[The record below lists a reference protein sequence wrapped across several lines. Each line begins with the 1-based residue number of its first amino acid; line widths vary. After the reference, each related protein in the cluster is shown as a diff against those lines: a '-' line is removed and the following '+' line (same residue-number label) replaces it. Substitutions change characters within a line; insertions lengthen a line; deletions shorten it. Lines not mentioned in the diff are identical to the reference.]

1 MSTVAVVLATVVA
14 AILALLRFR
23 LVRVIVKG
31 TSMLPTLRPGDRVL
45 VRRVAARSLK
55 RGDLVVFA
63 RPREERRSWMIKRVL
78 AGPGDRVPRAEVPVL
93 WGYQE
98 PLVPPGRFV
107 VVGDNP
113 EDSYDSRQ
121 FGYLKAE
128 ALLGVVV
135 GSARR
140 PDGPIRA
147 NRDSGV
153 TAPQPGNRDWSPS
166 ERRSS

>member
-1 MSTVAVVLATVVA
+1 MVLAATLA
-14 AILALLRFR
+14 AVLAGLRFR
-23 LVRVIVKG
+23 FVHVVVNG

-45 VRRVAARSLK
+45 VRRMAARSLE

-63 RPREERRSWMIKRVL
+63 RPREEQRSWMIKRVL
-78 AGPGDRVPRAEVPVL
+78 AAPGDRVPRAEVPVL

-128 ALLGVVV
+128 SLLGVVV
-135 GSARR
+135 GSSPRGSKRR
-140 PDGPIRA
+140 
-147 NRDSGV
+147 NRRWPLGD
-153 TAPQPGNRDWSPS
+153 
-166 ERRSS
+166 

>member
-1 MSTVAVVLATVVA
+1 VSTVAVVFAVVLT
-14 AILALLRFR
+14 AILVVLRFR
-23 LVRVIVKG
+23 LVRVIVNG

-63 RPREERRSWMIKRVL
+63 RPREEQRSWMIKRVL

-98 PLVPPGRFV
+98 QLVPPGRFV

-128 ALLGVVV
+128 ALLGVVL
-135 GSARR
+135 GSSPHRNRRR
-140 PDGPIRA
+140 PLRA
-147 NRDSGV
+147 
-153 TAPQPGNRDWSPS
+153 
-166 ERRSS
+166 